1 MCACVCVWTVAS
13 TVTSQLLRLL
23 LPTTA
28 NVNTAST
35 TSLTS
40 SMSSFFVYI
49 FWSFYAFIGQRHLR
63 YNRKLQEREPR
74 NDMQQRHYCQH
85 CQNQLHSAAID
96 IVLPLLY
103 LLPVLL
109 PLLSLPDHYT
119 TTVNLSFSLCLS
131 CIIITSSNYIQ
142 SQS

>member
-1 MCACVCVWTVAS
+1 
-13 TVTSQLLRLL
+13 
-23 LPTTA
+23 
-28 NVNTAST
+28 
-35 TSLTS
+35 
-40 SMSSFFVYI
+40 MSSFFVYI

-103 LLPVLL
+103 LLLRLLPVLL

-142 SQS
+142 SRRAKHLLIPESIMTLFSNLNPQRWRPQVTYCISLLV